1 MWPVII
7 TCGVI
12 LICVTVYVSRKNEK
26 KRISSTEAAAADDA
40 KDVDEFS
47 KAFFERVQTG
57 ESAQPFLQLAGQG
70 DCALIQGMLQSAGIP
85 SYTDFTHIN
94 KFYGPLTEATSS
106 GLSIK
111 LQILTNDY
119 DDALAVVNDYIKTK
133 GTSAGITISGKQQ

>member
-12 LICVTVYVSRKNEK
+12 LICITVYVSRKNEK
-26 KRISSTEAAAADDA
+26 KGHASTESAADDA
-40 KDVDEFS
+40 KNTDEFS
-47 KAFFERVQTG
+47 KAFFERAQAG
-57 ESAQPFLQLAGQG
+57 ESAQQFLMLAGQG
-70 DCALIQGMLQSAGIP
+70 DCAIIQGMLQSAGIP